1 MESAASYTAVDRP
14 IADRSRDVAD
24 LVGRIALAAIF
35 IMAGA
40 GKLFGHTAQTVQ
52 MMQAYGVPFAGL
64 LVYHAGVIELV
75 GGLALAAGYCTRI
88 AAFALAAFTVLVT
101 PIFHA
106 FWAAPADQAMNQ
118 MLFFSKNLAIVGGLL
133 HVAALGTKRFAL
145 RRD

>member
-1 MESAASYTAVDRP
+1 MESAATYTAVDRS
-14 IADRSRDVAD
+14 IADRSSDLAD

-52 MMQAYGVPFAGL
+52 MMQANGVPFAGL

-75 GGLALAAGYCTRI
+75 GGLALAAGYRTRI
-88 AAFALAAFTVLVT
+88 AAIALAAFTVIVT

-133 HVAALGTKRFAL
+133 HVAALGTKRFAMQ
-145 RRD
+145 RE

>member
-1 MESAASYTAVDRP
+1 MESAAAYTAVDRS
-14 IADRSRDVAD
+14 IADRSSDLAD
-24 LVGRIALAAIF
+24 LVGRVALAAIF
-35 IMAGA
+35 ITAGA
-40 GKLFGHTAQTVQ
+40 GKLFGPTAQTVQ

-75 GGLALAAGYCTRI
+75 GGLALAAGYRTRI
-88 AAFALAAFTVLVT
+88 AAIALAAFTVLVT

-133 HVAALGTKRFAL
+133 HVAALGTKRFAM

>member
-1 MESAASYTAVDRP
+1 MESAATYTAVDRS
-14 IADRSRDVAD
+14 IADRSSDVAD

-35 IMAGA
+35 ILAGA

-64 LVYHAGVIELV
+64 LVYCAGVIEMV
-75 GGLALAAGYCTRI
+75 GGLALAAGYRTRI
-88 AAFALAAFTVLVT
+88 AAIALAAFTVLVT

-145 RRD
+145 QRD